1 MFRLKT
7 HIGESYSP
15 LYFLSALG
23 AGGLAVSFF
32 MYITFMTPYKQY
44 PMATWDSLA
53 EIFSGSDLVLQ
64 LFSVIAIIGILIFS
78 AMHIHLLIW
87 NIREYREYKKTE
99 AFNNLFRSNAEVQ
112 LMALPL
118 TYAMSVNVGFI
129 LGALFIPNLWSV
141 VEYLFPL
148 AQVAFG
154 VIGIYAIL
162 IFTRYFSRIL
172 ITGGFDCTQ
181 NNNLSQML
189 AIFAFSMI
197 GVGFSASAAMS
208 HHPTT
213 SGIGLVLS
221 ILFISTAI
229 VLALVKFVLGF
240 RAMFEHGID
249 RESSVSLWI
258 IIPIITLIGIAIFR
272 LSMAMHHNFGTH
284 LDPISSLVLFASLV
298 SVQLLFGLLGYMVME
313 QLKYFQ
319 DYVQGPESSVAS
331 YALICPGVASYV
343 LAFFLIHQ
351 GFVASGLL
359 VPFSPL
365 YVLLILPLV
374 FFQYKTIST
383 LLTLNDKLLFEPKA
397 KHDVII

>member
-1 MFRLKT
+1 MFQLKT
-7 HIGESYSP
+7 HIGEKYSP

-32 MYITFMTPYKQY
+32 MYLMFMTPHKTY
-44 PMATWDSLA
+44 PMATWNSLA
-53 EIFSGSDLVLQ
+53 EIFSGNDWVLQ
-64 LFSVIAIIGILIFS
+64 IFSVIAILGIVIFS
-78 AMHIHLLIW
+78 IMHIHLLIW
-87 NIREYREYKKTE
+87 NIREYREYKKTD
-99 AFNNLFRSNAEVQ
+99 AFTDLFNSNAEVQ

-129 LGALFIPNLWSV
+129 LGALFIPYLWDV

-148 AQVAFG
+148 AQIAFG
-154 VIGIYAIL
+154 IIGVYAVL

-172 ITGGFDCTQ
+172 ITGGFDCTR

-189 AIFAFSMI
+189 AIFAFSMV

-208 HHPTT
+208 HNTTT
-213 SGIGLVLS
+213 SGIGLIFAL
-221 ILFISTAI
+221 LFISTAI
-229 VLALVKFVLGF
+229 VLALMKFVLGF

-258 IIPIITLIGIAIFR
+258 MIPIITLIGIAIFR

-284 LDPISSLVLFASLV
+284 LDPVSSLVLFASLV
-298 SVQLLFGLLGYMVME
+298 SVQLLFGLLGYMVMK
-313 QLKYFQ
+313 QLNYFK
-319 DYVQGPESSVAS
+319 DYVKGPESSVAS

-343 LAFFLIHQ
+343 LAFFLIHK

-365 YVLLILPLV
+365 YVVLIMPLIYL
-374 FFQYKTIST
+374 QYKTIST
-383 LLTLNDKLLFEPKA
+383 LFTLNDKILFDQKT
-397 KHDVII
+397 KTGVIA